1 MVNRRKSLQMEEQT
15 REFQDSLNHKT
26 LDFMELRNMNN
37 NSGGNYDSNSSS
49 KSNTYV
55 LKGGSSNLSAYGGQ
69 GGVID
74 CQVYWDNKLPADA
87 FIIETNS

>member
-1 MVNRRKSLQMEEQT
+1 MVNRREKLKMKEQT
-15 REFQDSLNHKT
+15 RKALDILNHKT
-26 LDFMELRNMNN
+26 LDFTELRNMN

-55 LKGGSSNLSAYGGQ
+55 LKGGSSNLSAYGGP

-74 CQVYWDNKLPADA
+74 CQICWDNKLPADA